1 MKPNDPPSIEPLDS
15 SGDED
20 LNQYSV
26 MRKNISHIGLT
37 SSVKKKPEHKDTVA
51 DDKMD
56 EIFENQESP
65 KEEKKKSV
73 KFQDPQTTQ
82 EENENKMIK
91 NKPRMSSRPTNFVSK
106 NFGDLRFKWIILAMD
121 RMLDL

>member
-1 MKPNDPPSIEPLDS
+1 MKAKDSASMEILDS

-20 LNQYSV
+20 MEKYSI

-37 SSVKKKPEHKDTVA
+37 SSVKKKTEHKDTVA
-51 DDKMD
+51 DNEVD
-56 EIFENQESP
+56 EIFGGESES
-65 KEEKKKSV
+65 KEKPKKSV
-73 KFQDPQTTQ
+73 KFNETHTTQ

-106 NFGDLRFKWIILAMD
+106 INLLS
-121 RMLDL
+121 